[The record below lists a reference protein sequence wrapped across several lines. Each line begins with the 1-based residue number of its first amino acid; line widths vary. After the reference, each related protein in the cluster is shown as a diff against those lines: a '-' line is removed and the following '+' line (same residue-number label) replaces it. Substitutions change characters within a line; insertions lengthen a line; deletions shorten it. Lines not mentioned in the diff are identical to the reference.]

1 MARKYKASGSRAGMR
16 RGELTPGEIKKNAP
30 APDDGFTIRATGR
43 GVGKPAR
50 DVFST
55 GYAPDTG
62 RAAEVSI
69 NPGMSVEE
77 QMSTF
82 NKNKLDVLGSPGGP
96 FALGGWNDPETGTV
110 QMDTSVL
117 TPRTMGGL
125 AAALHI
131 ASEGSQESVG
141 NVGKKG
147 YEGDI
152 KLPSH
157 LQKNQF
163 VHPEETTVEDLG
175 NVGTS
180 GRRRIRITPSR
191 QEMVSLEAEELGRAM
206 GLPDDL
212 SKSGMK
218 LA

>member
-1 MARKYKASGSRAGMR
+1 MARKYKAKGSRAGMQ
-16 RGELTPGEIKKNAP
+16 RGELTPGEIQKNAP
-30 APDDGFTIRATGR
+30 KPNDGFTIRATGR

-50 DVFST
+50 NVFST

-62 RAAEVSI
+62 RGAEVAI
-69 NPGMSVEE
+69 DPNMPVEE

-82 NKNKLDVLGSPGGP
+82 NKNKLDVLGSSGGP
-96 FALGGWNDPETGTV
+96 FALGGWNDPETGKV

-125 AAALHI
+125 SAALHI

-141 NVGKKG
+141 NLGKKG

-152 KLPSH
+152 ALPSH

-163 VHPEETTVEDLG
+163 VYPESTTVEDLG

-180 GRRRIRITPSR
+180 GRRRVRITPSR
-191 QEMVSLEAEELGRAM
+191 QEMVNVEAEEIGRSM

-212 SKSGMK
+212 SNLGMK